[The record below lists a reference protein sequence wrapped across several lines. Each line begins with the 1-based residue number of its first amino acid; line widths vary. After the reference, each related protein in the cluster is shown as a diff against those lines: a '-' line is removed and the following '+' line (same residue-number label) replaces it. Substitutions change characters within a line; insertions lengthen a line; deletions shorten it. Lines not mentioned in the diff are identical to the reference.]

1 MEHRTENS
9 FKKFLEV
16 CINDLE
22 KMSDR
27 NILSGIGELL
37 DAKQKAWVKAHLRQ
51 QTIFL
56 LKLLLSNG

>member
-1 MEHRTENS
+1 
-9 FKKFLEV
+9 V